1 MQPGLSQKLQLHWII
16 FQLLSATP
24 PSASP
29 KPWLEGKHSFS
40 EKAATWGVAVKE
52 TLRDLTGSS

>member
-1 MQPGLSQKLQLHWII
+1 MLPGLSQKLQLHWMI
-16 FQLLSATP
+16 FGLLSATP
-24 PSASP
+24 SANP

-40 EKAATWGVAVKE
+40 EKAATWGMVVKE